1 MHDANNRDADT
12 SIVFLM
18 KLVME
23 YRYRLHGTLPEG
35 YEDTWLIEVDS
46 AEELQER
53 VDAIVKIK
61 KLTHYWAE
69 NLDA

>member
-1 MHDANNRDADT
+1 MHDANNGDADT

-23 YRYRLHGTLPEG
+23 YRYRLHATLPNG
-35 YEDTWLIEVDS
+35 IEDTWLIAVDS

-53 VDAIVKIK
+53 IDYLVKIRE
-61 KLTHYWAE
+61 LTHCWTE
-69 NLDA
+69 NLDE

>member
-53 VDAIVKIK
+53 VDAIVKIR
-61 KLTHYWAE
+61 KLTHCWTE
-69 NLDA
+69 NLDE